1 MRENVE
7 WRFRSVVQYS
17 FKSFEVLKI
26 KCKVNHKMVGKTSFS
41 EIVTSQTNALNA
53 DKLAF
58 VLRKLI

>member
-1 MRENVE
+1 MLPFDLCVWVNN
-7 WRFRSVVQYS
+7 SS
-17 FKSFEVLKI
+17 FKSFEILTI
-26 KCKVNHKMVGKTSFS
+26 KRKVNHKIVGKTSFS

>member
-1 MRENVE
+1 
-7 WRFRSVVQYS
+7 
-17 FKSFEVLKI
+17 
-26 KCKVNHKMVGKTSFS
+26 MVGKTSFS

>member
-1 MRENVE
+1 MLPFDLFVKINN
-7 WRFRSVVQYS
+7 SS
-17 FKSFEVLKI
+17 FKSFDILTI
-26 KCKVNHKMVGKTSFS
+26 NCKVYHKMGGKTSFS